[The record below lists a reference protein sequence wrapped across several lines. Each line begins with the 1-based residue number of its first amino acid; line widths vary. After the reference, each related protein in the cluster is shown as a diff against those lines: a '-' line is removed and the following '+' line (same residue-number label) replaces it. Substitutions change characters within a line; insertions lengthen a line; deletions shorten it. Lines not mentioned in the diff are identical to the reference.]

1 MTLNKI
7 IIPSF
12 IIIVLA
18 ACSKNSDDLNEPGD
32 YGYHLAFRHVPTDTV
47 IVLENDY
54 QPTIIDTSCAD
65 LHICI
70 MSSLRE
76 ELGHLTPQHYFFKGD
91 AEMEQQIKEFLD
103 PEGKKYNGTI
113 PIHIDYTT
121 EACQSIRFMMYNKDD
136 IFISDITDEA
146 RFYYIYDPNS
156 WEEEGQNL
164 LIDSNGK
171 LLGKIKMG
179 TTIAEY
185 LSCHPMLFAQAHFIF
200 PGLQKDIFANGNYVK
215 VEIELANGFICANGS
230 RGQPRI
236 WDS

>member
-1 MTLNKI
+1 MTLDKI
-7 IIPSF
+7 LIPSF

-32 YGYHLAFRHVPTDTV
+32 YGYHLAFRHVPTDTM

-76 ELGHLTPQHYFFKGD
+76 ELGHLTPQHYFSKGD

-113 PIHIDYTT
+113 PIHIDY
-121 EACQSIRFMMYNKDD
+121 
-136 IFISDITDEA
+136 
-146 RFYYIYDPNS
+146 
-156 WEEEGQNL
+156 
-164 LIDSNGK
+164 
-171 LLGKIKMG
+171 
-179 TTIAEY
+179 
-185 LSCHPMLFAQAHFIF
+185 CHPMLFAQAHFIF

-230 RGQPRI
+230 RGQPT
-236 WDS
+236 